1 MNYDE
6 LGEKLGEE
14 IEKKVKKTKSKNVE
28 MDAEEIKEILSA
40 VSSEVPSLIRN
51 VFSAIYD
58 PDIATNFG
66 KGIAALYDELKGKG
80 LPEDMVREIV
90 MNFSNSFNLV
100 GNALKSANIRTDRD
114 D

>member
-1 MNYDE
+1 MNFDE

-14 IEKKVKKTKSKNVE
+14 IEKKVNESKSKDKE
-28 MDAEEIKEILSA
+28 MSAEEIKEILSA
-40 VSSEVPSLIRN
+40 VSTEVPDLIKN

-66 KGIAALYDELKGKG
+66 KGIAALYDELKEKG

-90 MNFSNSFNLV
+90 MNFSNSFNLI
-100 GNALKSANIRTDRD
+100 GNALKNTKIGSD
-114 D
+114 